1 MNQRRKQVPFIL
13 NSDACE
19 SHNTLMFMPQRK
31 AMSLTFFV
39 KKNFKYAFTSYISF
53 CPNTIVCVM
62 ELIPYIKFCSVFKIV
77 ILK

>member
-39 KKNFKYAFTSYISF
+39 KKILNMHLLLISR
-53 CPNTIVCVM
+53 
-62 ELIPYIKFCSVFKIV
+62 SVQIQLFV
-77 ILK
+77 